1 MRGNYETE
9 VGNDKEPTLSYI
21 NIIILLLRS
30 SVSIKVTRSRNKE
43 EQTFTF
49 SYVSYE
55 GVLNEIK
62 KLQTAKTI

>member
-9 VGNDKEPTLSYI
+9 VGNDNEPTLSYI
-21 NIIILLLRS
+21 NIIILVLRS